1 LHISFRL
8 SDFCHKPSLDGKPPT
23 TNVVAVPFTPRV
35 VTPQKSWRLLSD
47 CQRVRERE
55 SVVVAPS
62 GIQSSTIHR
71 PLVDNYTVPSIDAP
85 ITHCTHCTHTHTHTQ
100 SPIITIMKLHDA
112 TDGCCNFF
120 GFFSNNKDRL
130 VQPPQT
136 PAPDWAEL
144 ESELTQD
151 LTRMRIEDRE
161 RVLEDLHGIAN
172 VADEDPA
179 LVERALHELEVELER
194 KKRGTSY
201 ELAQSLNREYV
212 THRKL
217 RLQFLRAD
225 DMDPKAAA
233 DRLIK
238 FFDNKRHLFGIDLL
252 TKDIRRQDLD
262 EYDLQALFSGMSQI
276 APEKDRAG
284 RPIIVF
290 IPALGLYHSMENMVG
305 KFGVVGRMCVYYSS
319 QESRHDRYRLVRCC
333 KKVGVRQF

>member
-1 LHISFRL
+1 
-8 SDFCHKPSLDGKPPT
+8 
-23 TNVVAVPFTPRV
+23 
-35 VTPQKSWRLLSD
+35 
-47 CQRVRERE
+47 
-55 SVVVAPS
+55 VVVALLR
-62 GIQSSTIHR
+62 GFTRLYYCDACLLH
-71 PLVDNYTVPSIDAP
+71 NYGYLYRRARSEPHKTQN
-85 ITHCTHCTHTHTHTQ
+85 TQYTQHTHTTTHTPQ
-100 SPIITIMKLHDA
+100 HTHTIMKLHDA

-120 GFFSNNKDRL
+120 GFFNNNNDRL
-130 VQPPQT
+130 VQPPST
-136 PAPDWAEL
+136 RAPDWAEL

-172 VADEDPA
+172 VADEDPD
-179 LVERALHELEVELER
+179 LIERALYELDLELER

-212 THRKL
+212 AHRKL

-225 DMDPKAAA
+225 DMDTKAAA

-262 EYDLQALFSGMSQI
+262 EYDMEALFSGMSQI

-290 IPALGLYHSMENMVG
+290 TPALGLYHSIENMVG
-305 KFGVVGRMCVYYSS
+305 GSEMNDKCV
-319 QESRHDRYRLVRCC
+319 LVLKNSVMTCSARSLWH
-333 KKVGVRQF
+333 KGGGAPI